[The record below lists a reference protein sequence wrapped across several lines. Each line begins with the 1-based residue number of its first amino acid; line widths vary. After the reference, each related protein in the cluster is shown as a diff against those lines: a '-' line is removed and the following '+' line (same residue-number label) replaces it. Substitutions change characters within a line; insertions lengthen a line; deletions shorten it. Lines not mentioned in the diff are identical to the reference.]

1 MGFEAWPLL
10 FVRRAPGGVWALRSA
25 ESWSLDLLSG
35 LKSSSKSPRLSPE
48 LRLDFLGLHLTNISI
63 PSWRLDPE
71 PNLLYPALFPC
82 SGTRSP
88 PPLLFSPSLCSG
100 GVTRSPPPFS
110 HPLPNH
116 FLEAWHFI
124 QGRLGQGGCKKKK
137 IKSKIGAVSSSW
149 SAALA
154 TSLSFP
160 LAA

>member
-1 MGFEAWPLL
+1 MASSLHAQSSWGGLGVEERWILVSRSPIGAEIIFQKSSAFPRAVPGFFGASPHEHLHPQLAFGPGAEPALPCSVSLFWHSLASPLALLPL
-10 FVRRAPGGVWALRSA
+10 FVLRGGHQI
-25 ESWSLDLLSG
+25 
-35 LKSSSKSPRLSPE
+35 SS
-48 LRLDFLGLHLTNISI
+48 
-63 PSWRLDPE
+63 
-71 PNLLYPALFPC
+71 
-82 SGTRSP
+82 
-88 PPLLFSPSLCSG
+88 
-100 GVTRSPPPFS
+100 PFS

-137 IKSKIGAVSSSW
+137 KKIKIGAVSSSW